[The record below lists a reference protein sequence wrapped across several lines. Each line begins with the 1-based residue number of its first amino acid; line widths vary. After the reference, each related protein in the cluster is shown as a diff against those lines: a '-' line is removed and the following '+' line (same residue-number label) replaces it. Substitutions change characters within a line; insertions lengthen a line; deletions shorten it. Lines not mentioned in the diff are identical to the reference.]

1 MKKILL
7 TLSLSLASGLLS
19 GMAQAD
25 DCDFP
30 ANNGHKN
37 FTINLITPNIT
48 VGADVPV
55 GTIIHRQRLRSA
67 DSFTP
72 QLVCHTSDSNNP
84 FPVQQFVSLTNT
96 QPLVPGWTES
106 YPGAVYQ
113 TSVPGIGVAVIND
126 DGYDQSKDKAING
139 VPLQK
144 WEYPS
149 TKYGDKATLIRNQF
163 SLAFIKTG
171 PIGPGIINGTQ
182 LPTVVLNVSSN
193 RPVTG
198 LPKEVFR
205 ENFAGSINV
214 VAGTCKTSDVNV
226 PMGSY
231 GLDKYFNGKITA
243 TPWQYFYIILSDC
256 PPFYGT
262 YTSKDS
268 PPQYNIGGS
277 TVPGLQTLNRFELQI
292 LPVFS
297 MIDVANGIF
306 GISNEENSA
315 SGVGIQLG
323 VWDPV
328 SHQPFPID
336 LSKIIKKELQ
346 SSTPGSQIFAFS
358 ARYIQ
363 TGTTVTPGKANSK
376 AMFTISY
383 H

>member
-7 TLSLSLASGLLS
+7 TLSLSLASGLVS

-96 QPLVPGWTES
+96 QPLVPGWTGN

-113 TSVPGIGVAVIND
+113 TSVPGIGVAVINE

-149 TKYGDKATLIRNQF
+149 TEYGDKATLIRNQF

-231 GLDKYFNGKITA
+231 GLDKYFNGKTSN
-243 TPWQYFYIILSDC
+243 TPWKGFLIYLHDC
-256 PPFYGT
+256 PVFHGT
-262 YTSKDS
+262 YTNIDS
-268 PPQYNIGGS
+268 PPLYNIGGS
-277 TVPGLQTLNRFELQI
+277 TQAGLMARNYFEVQI
-292 LPVFS
+292 LPTFGVV
-297 MIDVANGIF
+297 DVANGIF
-306 GISNEENSA
+306 NLSNEENSA
-315 SGVGIQLG
+315 SGIAIQMATG
-323 VWDPV
+323 
-328 SHQPFPID
+328 QQATPID
-336 LSKIIKKELQ
+336 LSKVIKQEFL
-346 SSTPGSQIFAFS
+346 STGESTQAIVLL